1 MYLLE
6 INQRPKFM
14 VLKKKTGLI
23 DIIHIRH
30 KRTEWKAKNDLG

>member
-14 VLKKKTGLI
+14 DSEKKRGLI
-23 DIIHIRH
+23 DITHIRH